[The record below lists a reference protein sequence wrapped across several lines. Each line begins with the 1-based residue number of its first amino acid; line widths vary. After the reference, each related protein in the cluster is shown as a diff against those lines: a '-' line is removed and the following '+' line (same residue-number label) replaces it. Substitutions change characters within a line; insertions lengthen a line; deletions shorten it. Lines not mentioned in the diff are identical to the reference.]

1 MKNAPALLFS
11 FLLCFQMSAPAQEL
25 KANYVNSFDNASHP
39 QIAYWFFS
47 ANMMAEQAWKN
58 KIDSM
63 AAFSK
68 YTLIFLTQ
76 RDGCDFY
83 DAATMHPVFKKL
95 VAYAHQKGL
104 KIGLQ
109 IWKVDRS
116 VLIDNTDRL
125 MQEGEVV
132 LDENGKA
139 DYAVK
144 AKGARDVFTLLRS
157 ELFKIYAFK
166 KTGDGF
172 YDPATLKEITNK
184 ALAQNTTDS
193 VRLVINAG
201 SLLKGYTA
209 YILTQH
215 YYNSCSNF
223 SDQSTA
229 IITNAFKAYADIP
242 FDGIGLDE
250 YKNMKI
256 ARPKIMEQTNDVFR
270 ERVYALAMAKKMKAT
285 TTMELDRVLFDM
297 RYAPTGKPAIRM
309 KAINEYMSLL
319 RTATLNV
326 ETAVYDLG
334 KKLYGKDA
342 FIGLHNTFHNNL
354 DRDEVWQT
362 GVTWW
367 SIKRDYGHTDED
379 TPAPIQLGVGMSYP
393 ANAMYNMYY
402 HRSLDTIWTKALRD
416 LRFGVRTH
424 YHAAND
430 GQVWGVSIET
440 PVALEKINKV
450 ENAARLLNHF
460 NPSLPQVKLL
470 VVYGMEAIC
479 NWYPNVSQRGMYDIN
494 DKLGMERKSMELWN
508 NGYLHA
514 AVPTDVIGD
523 GRLHLNAAGKPIL
536 NGYTFDAV
544 IFLNPEYAKES
555 TTRFFQ
561 NYVNRGGKLLVEGNA
576 DNDFNGRDMSNT
588 WKAIFSKSVATS
600 YTLEHVAKLG
610 VPKNDLVDG
619 VLNEPG
625 SFTFTNAESMQKN
638 TAAVFSFI
646 YRGATY
652 TGSYKGLAAVKLD
665 DLGNI
670 VKLAATGFS
679 AISKN
684 GKKIIWLNKEAD
696 VFISVQNKRLQA
708 TIADA
713 TKSVRIYQNK

>member
-1 MKNAPALLFS
+1 MKKAVVGLFS
-11 FLLCFQMSAPAQEL
+11 FLLLIQISTSAQEIST
-25 KANYVNSFDNASHP
+25 NYVHSFDNVNHP
-39 QIAYWFFS
+39 QVAYWFFS
-47 ANMMAEQAWKN
+47 SNMMVEKAWKD

-83 DAATMHPVFKKL
+83 DATTMHPVFKKL

-109 IWKVDRS
+109 IWKDDRS
-116 VLIDNTDRL
+116 VLIENTDRL
-125 MQEGEVV
+125 IQEGEMV
-132 LDENGKA
+132 LDESGTANYVA
-139 DYAVK
+139 K
-144 AKGARDVFTLLRS
+144 AKGARDMTTLLRS

-166 KTGDGF
+166 KTSDGF
-172 YDPATLKEITNK
+172 YDPATLKEITNS
-184 ALAQNTTDS
+184 ALAQNATDA
-193 VRLVINAG
+193 VGLFINAG
-201 SLLKGYTA
+201 SQLKGYTA

-223 SDQSTA
+223 SEQSTA

-256 ARPKIMEQTNDVFR
+256 ARQKILEQSNDVFR
-270 ERVYALAMAKKMKAT
+270 ERVYALGMAKKMKAT
-285 TTMELDRVLFDM
+285 TGMELDRVLFDM
-297 RYAPTGKPAIRM
+297 RYAPTGKPAVRM
-309 KAINEYMSLL
+309 KAINAYMSLL
-319 RTATLNV
+319 RTATLTV
-326 ETAVYDLG
+326 ENAVYDLG
-334 KKLYGKDA
+334 KRLYGKGA

-362 GVTWW
+362 GAAWW

-430 GQVWGVSIET
+430 GQAWGVSIET
-440 PVALEKINKV
+440 PAALEKINKV
-450 ENAARLLNHF
+450 ENAARLLNRF

-470 VVYGMEAIC
+470 VVYGMEAIY
-479 NWYPNVSQRGMYDIN
+479 NWYPNTSQRGMYDIN
-494 DKLGMERKSMELWN
+494 DKLGMEKKSMELWN

-514 AVPTDVIGD
+514 AVPTDVIAD
-523 GRLHLNAAGKPIL
+523 GRLKLNAVGKPVL

-561 NYVNRGGKLLVEGNA
+561 NYVNRGGKLLLEGSA
-576 DNDFNGRDMSNT
+576 SNDFYGKDMSKT
-588 WKAIFSKSVATS
+588 WRMIFNKSVATS
-600 YTLEHVAKLG
+600 YTLENVEKLG
-610 VPKNDLVDG
+610 IPKNNLEDG
-619 VLNEPG
+619 VTNEPG
-625 SFTFTNAESMQKN
+625 SYTFTNVGSLQKN
-638 TAAVFSFI
+638 TTAVFSFI
-646 YRGATY
+646 YLGATY
-652 TGSYKGLAAVKLD
+652 TGAYKGLAAVKLD
-665 DLGNI
+665 KRGEL

-679 AISKN
+679 SMSKN
-684 GKKIIWLNKEAD
+684 GIKIISLDKASD
-696 VFISVQNKRLQA
+696 VFISVQNNVLKA
-708 TIADA
+708 TIADD
-713 TKSVRIYQNK
+713 TKSVHIHQGQ

>member
-1 MKNAPALLFS
+1 
-11 FLLCFQMSAPAQEL
+11 
-25 KANYVNSFDNASHP
+25 
-39 QIAYWFFS
+39 
-47 ANMMAEQAWKN
+47 
-58 KIDSM
+58 
-63 AAFSK
+63 
-68 YTLIFLTQ
+68 
-76 RDGCDFY
+76 
-83 DAATMHPVFKKL
+83 
-95 VAYAHQKGL
+95 
-104 KIGLQ
+104 
-109 IWKVDRS
+109 
-116 VLIDNTDRL
+116 
-125 MQEGEVV
+125 
-132 LDENGKA
+132 
-139 DYAVK
+139 
-144 AKGARDVFTLLRS
+144 
-157 ELFKIYAFK
+157 
-166 KTGDGF
+166 
-172 YDPATLKEITNK
+172 
-184 ALAQNTTDS
+184 
-193 VRLVINAG
+193 
-201 SLLKGYTA
+201 
-209 YILTQH
+209 
-215 YYNSCSNF
+215 
-223 SDQSTA
+223 
-229 IITNAFKAYADIP
+229 
-242 FDGIGLDE
+242 
-250 YKNMKI
+250 
-256 ARPKIMEQTNDVFR
+256 
-270 ERVYALAMAKKMKAT
+270 
-285 TTMELDRVLFDM
+285 
-297 RYAPTGKPAIRM
+297 
-309 KAINEYMSLL
+309 
-319 RTATLNV
+319 
-326 ETAVYDLG
+326 
-334 KKLYGKDA
+334 
-342 FIGLHNTFHNNL
+342 
-354 DRDEVWQT
+354 
-362 GVTWW
+362 
-367 SIKRDYGHTDED
+367 
-379 TPAPIQLGVGMSYP
+379 
-393 ANAMYNMYY
+393 MYY

-514 AVPTDVIGD
+514 AVPTDVIAD

-561 NYVNRGGKLLVEGNA
+561 NYVNRGGKLLVEGSA

-638 TAAVFSFI
+638 MPAVFSFI